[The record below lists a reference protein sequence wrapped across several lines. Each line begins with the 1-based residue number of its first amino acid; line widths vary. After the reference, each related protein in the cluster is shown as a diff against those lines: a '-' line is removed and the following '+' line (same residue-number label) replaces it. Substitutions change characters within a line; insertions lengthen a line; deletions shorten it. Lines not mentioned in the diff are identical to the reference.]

1 MNINRFMRNKRTFGP
16 AVIHTDGEMFRA
28 VCTWCVFGVGNACTY
43 MKPARM
49 ISDPENTP
57 EWCEMREDMLRDAK
71 EAAK

>member
-1 MNINRFMRNKRTFGP
+1 
-16 AVIHTDGEMFRA
+16 MFRA